1 MVEKQLS
8 RADFL
13 DLIRSRRVA
22 RAFSDEPVSE
32 EMLWQILEM
41 ARWAP
46 AASNRRMQRYICITD
61 RTLIDQIRL
70 VSPGMGG
77 LPTALIVICV
87 DWGIAGFEAY
97 DRSYRNTYID
107 VGTAAENMLLAAHAL
122 GLGAWPMTSFSVP
135 AVVELLNISPPLRPE
150 MFIGL
155 GHPATAPA
163 KTAGRG
169 RPKTTLRIEDLVQ
182 WGVQ

>member
-32 EMLWQILEM
+32 EMLWQILEL

-61 RTLIDQIRL
+61 RTLIGI

-77 LPTALIVICV
+77 LPGA
-87 DWGIAGFEAY
+87 
-97 DRSYRNTYID
+97 DRD
-107 VGTAAENMLLAAHAL
+107 LC
-122 GLGAWPMTSFSVP
+122 
-135 AVVELLNISPPLRPE
+135 
-150 MFIGL
+150 GL
-155 GHPATAPA
+155 GHCRA
-163 KTAGRG
+163 
-169 RPKTTLRIEDLVQ
+169 
-182 WGVQ
+182 